1 MGFKREGVVYTIP
14 FFLSHPLI
22 LSMIY
27 MVLDLLNIKNLQ
39 KSHPKKGMVG
49 MVGMVGMERES
60 DRI

>member
-27 MVLDLLNIKNLQ
+27 MVLDFVNIKELQ
-39 KSHPKKGMVG
+39 KSHPKKWMVG
-49 MVGMVGMERES
+49 M
-60 DRI
+60 